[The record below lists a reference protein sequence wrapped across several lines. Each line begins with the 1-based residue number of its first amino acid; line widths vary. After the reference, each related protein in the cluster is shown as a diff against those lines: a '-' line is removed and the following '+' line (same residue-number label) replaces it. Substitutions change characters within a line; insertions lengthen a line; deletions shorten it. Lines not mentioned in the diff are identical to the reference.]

1 MLTTDRIT
9 SSIITTEN
17 KTRKAINIQTK
28 NSYPKDESHHPPFFC
43 GRQNFLAKLLSLSIL
58 VNLTFSDHPSL
69 ESRATTTAEAQN

>member
-28 NSYPKDESHHPPFFC
+28 NSYPKDESHHLFC
-43 GRQNFLAKLLSLSIL
+43 GRQSFLAKLLSLSIHIG
-58 VNLTFSDHPSL
+58 T
-69 ESRATTTAEAQN
+69 

>member
-28 NSYPKDESHHPPFFC
+28 NSYPKDESHHLFFC
-43 GRQNFLAKLLSLSIL
+43 GRQNFLAKLLSLSIHIG
-58 VNLTFSDHPSL
+58 T
-69 ESRATTTAEAQN
+69 